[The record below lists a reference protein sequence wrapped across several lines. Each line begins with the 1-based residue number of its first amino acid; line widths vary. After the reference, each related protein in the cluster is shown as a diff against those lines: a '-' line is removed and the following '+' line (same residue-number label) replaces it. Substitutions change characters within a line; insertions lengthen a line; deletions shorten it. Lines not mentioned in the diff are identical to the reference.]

1 LFALIELLK
10 ITRKNVPDKD
20 RMKHAAVSLGI
31 SIALTATLVSFA
43 AMLRAQ
49 DQPSVRTSDSSGTRQ
64 TEAAATFAGVCA
76 SCHGLDG
83 RGGERGP
90 DLATQPDVARKTD
103 AELIKILR
111 DGKTAAG
118 MPSFASQGAARLSA
132 LVAYLRMLQGSSKGA
147 PLPGDPARGKA
158 LFYGAAR
165 CSQCHMVNGQGGF
178 YGSDLTAY
186 AARISA
192 DEVRAAIVDPNKDL
206 DPRRGLV
213 TASLA
218 DSTTLV
224 GLLRNQDNFSL
235 QLQTPDGVFHLL
247 NKADIRS
254 LSYEGRSAM
263 PSDYGALISREELND
278 LVSYLLRTS
287 RSENTRKQKNYPED
301 GDEE

>member
-1 LFALIELLK
+1 LK
-10 ITRKNVPDKD
+10 KNVPDKD
-20 RMKHAAVSLGI
+20 RMKYEAVAVGI
-31 SIALTATLVSFA
+31 SIALTAMLGSPVV
-43 AMLRAQ
+43 MLRAQ
-49 DQPSVRTSDSSGTRQ
+49 DKPSVRTSDASGTRQ

-90 DLATQPDVARKTD
+90 DLVTQPDVVRKTD

-118 MPSFASQGAARLSA
+118 MPSFASQGTTRLSA
-132 LVAYLRMLQGSSKGA
+132 LVAYLRMLQGSSKAA
-147 PLPGDPARGKA
+147 PLPGDAARGKA

-192 DEVRAAIVDPNKDL
+192 DEVRAAILDPNRDL

-213 TASLA
+213 TVSLA

-235 QLQTPDGVFHLL
+235 QLQTPDGVFHLM
-247 NKADIRS
+247 NKSDIRS
-254 LSYEGRSAM
+254 LSYAGRSAM
-263 PSDYGALISREELND
+263 PSDYGAILSHDELND

>member
-1 LFALIELLK
+1 
-10 ITRKNVPDKD
+10 
-20 RMKHAAVSLGI
+20 
-31 SIALTATLVSFA
+31 
-43 AMLRAQ
+43 MLRAH
-49 DQPSVRTSDSSGTRQ
+49 DKPTVRTSDASGTRQ

-118 MPSFASQGAARLSA
+118 MPSFASQGATRLSA

-147 PLPGDPARGKA
+147 PLPGDPERGKA

-178 YGSDLTAY
+178 YGADLTAY

-213 TASLA
+213 TVSLA

-247 NKADIRS
+247 NKSDIRS
-254 LSYEGRSAM
+254 FSYKGTSAM
-263 PSDYGALISREELND
+263 PSDYGAILSHQELND

-287 RSENTRKQKNYPED
+287 RSENARMPKNNPED

>member
-1 LFALIELLK
+1 
-10 ITRKNVPDKD
+10 
-20 RMKHAAVSLGI
+20 MKYEAVSVGI
-31 SIALTATLVSFA
+31 SIALTAMLGSLVVV
-43 AMLRAQ
+43 LRAQ
-49 DQPSVRTSDSSGTRQ
+49 DKPSVRTSDASGTRQ

-90 DLATQPDVARKTD
+90 DIVTQPDVLRKTD
-103 AELIKILR
+103 AELIKTLR

-118 MPSFASQGAARLSA
+118 MPSFASQGTTRLSA
-132 LVAYLRMLQGSSKGA
+132 LVAHLRMLQGGSKGA
-147 PLPGDPARGKA
+147 PLPGDAARGRA

-165 CSQCHMVNGQGGF
+165 CSQCHMVDGQGGF
-178 YGSDLTAY
+178 YGPDLTAY

-192 DEVRAAIVDPNKDL
+192 DEVRAAILDPNKDL

-213 TASLA
+213 KVDLT
-218 DSTTLV
+218 DSTALV

-247 NKADIRS
+247 NKSDIRS
-254 LSYEGRSAM
+254 LSYKGTSAM
-263 PSDYGALISREELND
+263 PSDYGAILSPEELND

-287 RSENTRKQKNYPED
+287 RSENARMPKNNPED

>member
-1 LFALIELLK
+1 
-10 ITRKNVPDKD
+10 
-20 RMKHAAVSLGI
+20 MKYEVVAVGI
-31 SIALTATLVSFA
+31 SIALTAMLGSPVV
-43 AMLRAQ
+43 MLRAQ
-49 DQPSVRTSDSSGTRQ
+49 DKPSVRTSDASGTRQ

-90 DLATQPDVARKTD
+90 DIVTQPDVSRKTD

-118 MPSFASQGAARLSA
+118 MPSFASQGTTRLSA

-147 PLPGDPARGKA
+147 PLPGDAARGKA

-192 DEVRAAIVDPNKDL
+192 DEVRAAILDPNRDL

-213 TASLA
+213 TVSLA

-235 QLQTPDGVFHLL
+235 QLQTPDGVFHLM
-247 NKADIRS
+247 NKSDIGS

-263 PSDYGALISREELND
+263 PSDYGAILSHAELND

>member
-1 LFALIELLK
+1 
-10 ITRKNVPDKD
+10 
-20 RMKHAAVSLGI
+20 MKHAAVSAGILIVLTTMLG
-31 SIALTATLVSFA
+31 SLAVL
-43 AMLRAQ
+43 LRAQ
-49 DQPSVRTSDSSGTRQ
+49 DRTSARTSDPSGARQ
-64 TEAAATFAGVCA
+64 TEAEATFARVCA

-90 DLATQPDVARKTD
+90 DIVSQTDVARKTD

-118 MPSFASQGAARLSA
+118 MPSFASQGTTRLSA
-132 LVAYLRMLQGSSKGA
+132 LVAYLRMLQGSSKEA
-147 PLPGDPARGKA
+147 PLPGDAARGKA

-178 YGSDLTAY
+178 YASDLTAY

-192 DEVRAAIVDPNKDL
+192 DEVRAGIVDPNKDL

-213 TASLA
+213 TVSLA
-218 DSTTLV
+218 DSTSLV
-224 GLLRNQDNFSL
+224 GLVRNQDNFSL

-247 NKADIRS
+247 NKSDIHS
-254 LSYEGRSAM
+254 LTYEGRSAM
-263 PSDYGALISREELND
+263 PSDYGAILSREELND

-287 RSENTRKQKNYPED
+287 RSENSPKTKNNPED

>member
-1 LFALIELLK
+1 LK
-10 ITRKNVPDKD
+10 KNVPDKD
-20 RMKHAAVSLGI
+20 RMKYEAVSVGI
-31 SIALTATLVSFA
+31 SIALTAMLGSLVVV
-43 AMLRAQ
+43 LRAQ
-49 DQPSVRTSDSSGTRQ
+49 DKPSVRTSGASGTRQ

-90 DLATQPDVARKTD
+90 DIVTDVSRKTD

-111 DGKTAAG
+111 DGRTAAG
-118 MPSFASQGAARLSA
+118 MPSFASQGTARLSA
-132 LVAYLRMLQGSSKGA
+132 LVAHLRMLQGSRKGA
-147 PLPGDPARGKA
+147 PLPGDAARGRA

-178 YGSDLTAY
+178 YGPDLTAY

-192 DEVRAAIVDPNKDL
+192 DEVRAAILDPNKDL

-213 TASLA
+213 TVSLA

-247 NKADIRS
+247 NKSDIRS
-254 LSYEGRSAM
+254 LSYKGTSAM
-263 PSDYGALISREELND
+263 PSDYGAILSHEELND
-278 LVSYLLRTS
+278 LASYLLRTS
-287 RSENTRKQKNYPED
+287 KSENARRPKNNPKD